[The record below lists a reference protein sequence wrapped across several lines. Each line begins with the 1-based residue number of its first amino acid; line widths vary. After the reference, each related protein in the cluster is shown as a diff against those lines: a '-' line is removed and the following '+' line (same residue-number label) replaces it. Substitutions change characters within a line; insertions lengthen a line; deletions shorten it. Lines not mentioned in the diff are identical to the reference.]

1 MERCQEHRPGGAGFR
16 GSVEPKVFVST
27 PKVQKM
33 RQMMTA
39 RNRKCSKQGSISGVC
54 VEGIQGEKCPKDET
68 LTILYSL
75 SANTLTEKVSEN
87 PQKVQNVGQAQQVV
101 AENKESGN
109 PVEYFIKM
117 LLKQCLK
124 RNIMGIFIQ
133 RR

>member
-1 MERCQEHRPGGAGFR
+1 
-16 GSVEPKVFVST
+16 
-27 PKVQKM
+27 
-33 RQMMTA
+33 MTA
-39 RNRKCSKQGSISGVC
+39 RNGKCSKQGSISGIC
-54 VEGIQGEKCPKDET
+54 VEGIQGEKCPKEET
-68 LTILYSL
+68 LTMLRRL

-87 PQKVQNVGQAQQVV
+87 PRKVQNVRQAQQVV

-117 LLKQCLK
+117 LLMQCLK